1 MSEDSTQNTAEAS
14 DDEFPP
20 AKRLEAPSVR
30 LIDAGIATITDMETL
45 HACVAYENQHQQR
58 LPVLKQL
65 AWRAEELR
73 EDEDES

>member
-1 MSEDSTQNTAEAS
+1 MSEDPTQSTTEAS

-65 AWRAEELR
+65 ARRAEELR
-73 EDEDES
+73 EEDEP